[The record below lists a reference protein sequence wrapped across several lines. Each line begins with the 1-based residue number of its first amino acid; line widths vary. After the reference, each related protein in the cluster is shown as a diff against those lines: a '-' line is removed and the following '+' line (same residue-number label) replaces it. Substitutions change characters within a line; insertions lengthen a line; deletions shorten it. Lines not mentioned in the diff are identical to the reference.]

1 VSPKLA
7 SVARTV
13 PVTAP
18 VLEFGTLTATFE
30 MTGAELA
37 TAAALGVANWPV
49 DTVTAGAT
57 TVFGTPS

>member
-1 VSPKLA
+1 MSPLA

-18 VLEFGTLTATFE
+18 GLEFGALSVTVE
-30 MTGAELA
+30 MTGAELLA
-37 TAAALGVANWPV
+37 AAALGVANRPV

-57 TVFGTPS
+57 MVFDAPS

>member
-1 VSPKLA
+1 MSPLA

-18 VLEFGTLTATFE
+18 VLEFGALSVTVE
-30 MTGAELA
+30 MTGAELIA
-37 TAAALGVANWPV
+37 AAALGVANWPV

-57 TVFGTPS
+57 MVFDAPN